1 MAPRIDLTL
10 DCANPTRLAE
20 FWRLA
25 LGYEDEPVPA
35 PYRTREEW
43 AAALDPDGDAEDGA
57 WLRDPPVPV
66 PAWSCSRCPRGSAR
80 NQEPDRPSSTP
91 SITWSRRGPDA
102 GWGFSGLAPWVP
114 GSDVHAQ

>member
-57 WLRDPPVPV
+57 WLRDPAGTGPRLVLQQVPEGK
-66 PAWSCSRCPRGSAR
+66 REDPRTG
-80 NQEPDRPSSTP
+80 P
-91 SITWSRRGPDA
+91 SIVDTVDHMVETWT
-102 GWGFSGLAPWVP
+102 
-114 GSDVHAQ
+114 